1 MFRALGRFAVRH
13 RRLILLGALLFTVVA
28 GVWGVGVFGRL
39 GGGAGFDDPGSPSS
53 HADRL
58 LAGPLGRHTADVV
71 VLYESD
77 RLTVDDPAFAGP
89 VRRALD
95 AVPRQDVVRLESYWS
110 TGSPGFVSEDR
121 HATYVTVQFRSPDD
135 QERVR
140 ALRGIRD
147 GFEVEGLT
155 VRFGGITAMT
165 DQVNSTIGRDI
176 GLAEAI
182 SVPILLILLAVV
194 FRSLIAAALP
204 LAVGVVAALG
214 TMAVLRL
221 VTLVADV
228 STFAIQVVTVLGL
241 GLAIDYALLA
251 VTRFREE
258 LGRGASVETAVE
270 RTTAT
275 AGRTIAFSGAVV
287 ALSFAGLAV
296 FPSRFL
302 LSMAYAGAATVVLAV
317 LTSLTVLPALLAAM
331 GRRAGEKRLGRRAG
345 EKRLGRRAGERGLGQ
360 RVGRARPAASG
371 ERWYRLA
378 HAVMRRPLASAL
390 AVVAVLVALGLPFLG
405 VNWARPGDWVLPAG
419 ADARTVTRELAERFT
434 ADPAKVVTA
443 VVEAPRA
450 LDRAALDGYA
460 ARLDAVPGVEGAS
473 VTGTAGPLARI
484 TLGYAV
490 DPMSREAVR
499 MVEDLRAVPPPAGAV
514 ASFTGMPASRVDI
527 VDMVVSR
534 LPWMALFVAV
544 VSIALMFLAFG
555 SVILPI
561 KSVLL
566 NLLSLSASFGAIK
579 LIFQDGR
586 LAGLLGFAPVGAVD
600 VNFPVLIV
608 AIAFGLAMDYEMFL
622 LSRVREE
629 RERGADPAEAVARG
643 LARTAGVV
651 TSAALLVAVSVAGF
665 AFSSVTIMKMI
676 GVGLVIAVAVDA
688 TIVRGLLVPATMRL
702 LGERAWWAPSW
713 LQIRRQQLLG
723 EQPPHADGAIGVVEP
738 GVQQPP
744 SVVVAERVESHPRR
758 PQ

>member
-1 MFRALGRFAVRH
+1 MFGALGRSAVRH

-28 GVWGVGVFGRL
+28 GVWGAGVFGRL
-39 GGGAGFDDPGSPSS
+39 GGGAGFDDPGSPSA

-77 RLTVDDPAFAGP
+77 HLTVDDPAFAGP

-95 AVPRQDVVRLESYWS
+95 TVPREDVARLESHWS
-110 TGSPGFVSEDR
+110 TGAPGFVAHDR
-121 HATYVTVQFRSPDD
+121 HATYVTVQFRASDD

-147 GFEVEGLT
+147 RFEVRGLT
-155 VRFGGITAMT
+155 VRFGGVTAMT
-165 DQVNSTIGRDI
+165 DQVNSTIARDI

-182 SVPILLILLAVV
+182 SVPILLVLLAVV
-194 FRSLIAAALP
+194 FRSLLAAALP
-204 LAVGVVAALG
+204 LVVGVVAALG

-258 LGRGASVETAVE
+258 LGRGGSVETAVE

-275 AGRTIAFSGAVV
+275 AARTIAFSGAVV

-302 LSMAYAGAATVVLAV
+302 QSMAYAGAATVVLAV

-331 GRRAGEKRLGRRAG
+331 GRRAGEKALGRRAG
-345 EKRLGRRAGERGLGQ
+345 RNGSGHPD
-360 RVGRARPAASG
+360 GRARPAASG

-378 HAVMRRPLASAL
+378 HAVMRRPRASAL

-405 VNWARPGDWVLPAG
+405 VNWARPGDWVLPSG
-419 ADARTVTRELAERFT
+419 ADARAVTRELAERFT

-443 VVEAPRA
+443 VVEAPHA
-450 LDRAALDGYA
+450 LSRAALDGYA
-460 ARLDAVPGVEGAS
+460 ARLDAVSGVEGAS
-473 VTGTAGPLARI
+473 VTGTTGPLARI
-484 TLGYAV
+484 TLGYAM

-544 VSIALMFLAFG
+544 VSVALMFLAFG

-566 NLLSLSASFGAIK
+566 NLLSLSASFGAVK

-586 LAGLLGFAPVGAVD
+586 LAGLLGFEPVGAVD

-629 RERGADPAEAVARG
+629 RERGADPAEAMARG

-665 AFSSVTIMKMI
+665 AFSSVTLMKMI

-702 LGERAWWAPSW
+702 LGERAWWAPRPLARW
-713 LQIRRQQLLG
+713 WRRHGLP
-723 EQPPHADGAIGVVEP
+723 EHPPAA
-738 GVQQPP
+738 P
-744 SVVVAERVESHPRR
+744 SPREAVTR
-758 PQ
+758 L

>member
-1 MFRALGRFAVRH
+1 MFGALGRSAVRH

-28 GVWGVGVFGRL
+28 GVWGAGVFGRL
-39 GGGAGFDDPGSPSS
+39 GGGAGFDDPGSLSA

-77 RLTVDDPAFAGP
+77 HLTVDDPAFAGP

-95 AVPRQDVVRLESYWS
+95 AVPREDVARLESHWS
-110 TGSPGFVSEDR
+110 TGAPGFVSHDR
-121 HATYVTVQFRSPDD
+121 HATYVTVQFRSSDD

-147 GFEVEGLT
+147 RFEVRGLT
-155 VRFGGITAMT
+155 VRFGGVTAMT
-165 DQVNSTIGRDI
+165 DQVNSTIARDI

-182 SVPILLILLAVV
+182 SVPILLVLLAVV
-194 FRSLIAAALP
+194 FRSLLAAALP
-204 LAVGVVAALG
+204 LVVGVVAALG

-258 LGRGASVETAVE
+258 LGRGGSVETAVE

-275 AGRTIAFSGAVV
+275 AARTIAFSGAVV

-302 LSMAYAGAATVVLAV
+302 QSMAYAGAATVVLAV

-331 GRRAGEKRLGRRAG
+331 GRRAGEKALGRRAG
-345 EKRLGRRAGERGLGQ
+345 RNGSGHPD
-360 RVGRARPAASG
+360 GRARPAASG

-378 HAVMRRPLASAL
+378 HAVMRRPRASAL

-405 VNWARPGDWVLPAG
+405 VNWARPGDWVLPSG
-419 ADARTVTRELAERFT
+419 ADARAVTRELAERFT

-443 VVEAPRA
+443 VVEAPHA
-450 LDRAALDGYA
+450 LSRAALDGYA
-460 ARLDAVPGVEGAS
+460 ARLDAVSGVEGAS
-473 VTGTAGPLARI
+473 VTGTTGPLARI
-484 TLGYAV
+484 TLGYAM

-544 VSIALMFLAFG
+544 VSVALMFLAFG

-566 NLLSLSASFGAIK
+566 NLLSLSASFGAVK

-586 LAGLLGFAPVGAVD
+586 LAGLLGFEPVGAVD

-629 RERGADPAEAVARG
+629 RERGADPAEAMARG

-665 AFSSVTIMKMI
+665 AFSSVTLMKMI

-702 LGERAWWAPSW
+702 LGERAWWAPRPLARW
-713 LQIRRQQLLG
+713 WRRHGLP
-723 EQPPHADGAIGVVEP
+723 EHPPAA
-738 GVQQPP
+738 P
-744 SVVVAERVESHPRR
+744 SPREAVTR
-758 PQ
+758 L

>member
-1 MFRALGRFAVRH
+1 MFGALGRFAVRR

-28 GVWGVGVFGRL
+28 GVWGAGVFGRL

-95 AVPRQDVVRLESYWS
+95 ALPRQDIVRLESYWS
-110 TGSPGFVSEDR
+110 TGSPGFVSGDR

-140 ALRGIRD
+140 VLRGIRD
-147 GFEVEGLT
+147 RFEVEGPT
-155 VRFGGITAMT
+155 VRFGGVTAMT
-165 DQVNSTIGRDI
+165 DQVNSTIARDI

-182 SVPILLILLAVV
+182 SVPILLIVLAVV
-194 FRSLIAAALP
+194 FRSLLAAALP

-258 LGRGASVETAVE
+258 LGRGASVAAAVE

-302 LSMAYAGAATVVLAV
+302 LSMAYAGATTVVLAV
-317 LTSLTVLPALLAAM
+317 LTSLTVLPALLAA
-331 GRRAGEKRLGRRAG
+331 LGRRAG
-345 EKRLGRRAGERGLGQ
+345 QSGL
-360 RVGRARPAASG
+360 GRARPGASG
-371 ERWYRLA
+371 VRWYRLA

-434 ADPAKVVTA
+434 ADPAKIVTA
-443 VVEAPRA
+443 VVEAPRARDRAALDSAA

-473 VTGTAGPLARI
+473 VTASTGALARI
-484 TLGYAV
+484 TLGYAM

-544 VSIALMFLAFG
+544 VSTALMFLAFG
-555 SVILPI
+555 SLILPI

-586 LAGLLGFAPVGAVD
+586 LAGLLGFEPVGAVD

-629 RERGADPAEAVARG
+629 RERGADPAEAMARG

-651 TSAALLVAVSVAGF
+651 TGAALLVAVSVAGF
-665 AFSSVTIMKMI
+665 AFSNVALMKMI
-676 GVGLVIAVAVDA
+676 GVGLVIAVVVDA

-702 LGERAWWAPSW
+702 LGERAWWAPPPLARW
-713 LQIRRQQLLG
+713 WRRRG
-723 EQPPHADGAIGVVEP
+723 PHEHAP
-738 GVQQPP
+738 TTP
-744 SVVVAERVESHPRR
+744 HPEEAVTSR
-758 PQ
+758 

>member
-1 MFRALGRFAVRH
+1 MFGALGRFAVRR
-13 RRLILLGALLFTVVA
+13 RRLILLGALLFTVIA
-28 GVWGVGVFGRL
+28 GVWGAGVFGRL
-39 GGGAGFDDPGSPSS
+39 GGGAGFDDPGSPSA

-95 AVPRQDVVRLESYWS
+95 ALPRQDIVRLESYWS
-110 TGSPGFVSEDR
+110 TGSPGFVSGDR
-121 HATYVTVQFRSPDD
+121 HATYVTVQFSSPDD

-140 ALRGIRD
+140 VLRGIRD
-147 GFEVEGLT
+147 RFEVDGPA
-155 VRFGGITAMT
+155 VRFGGVTAMT
-165 DQVNSTIGRDI
+165 DQVNSTIARDI

-182 SVPILLILLAVV
+182 SVPILLIVLAVV
-194 FRSLIAAALP
+194 FRSLLAAALP

-221 VTLVADV
+221 VTLIADV

-258 LGRGASVETAVE
+258 LGRGASVATAVE

-302 LSMAYAGAATVVLAV
+302 LSMAYAGATTVVLAV
-317 LTSLTVLPALLAAM
+317 LTSLTVLPALLAAL
-331 GRRAGEKRLGRRAG
+331 GRRAGQNGLGRRAG
-345 EKRLGRRAGERGLGQ
+345 EKELGRRVGQSGL
-360 RVGRARPAASG
+360 GRARPGASG
-371 ERWYRLA
+371 VRWYRLA

-419 ADARTVTRELAERFT
+419 ADARAVTRELAERFT
-434 ADPAKVVTA
+434 ADPAKIVTA

-450 LDRAALDGYA
+450 VDRAALDKGALDRGALDGYA
-460 ARLDAVPGVEGAS
+460 ARLDAVPGVEGAF
-473 VTGTAGPLARI
+473 VTGTTGALARI
-484 TLGYAV
+484 TLGYAM

-544 VSIALMFLAFG
+544 VSTALMFLAFG
-555 SVILPI
+555 SLILPI

-586 LAGLLGFAPVGAVD
+586 LAGLLGFEPVGAVD

-629 RERGADPAEAVARG
+629 RERGADPAEAMARG

-651 TSAALLVAVSVAGF
+651 TGAALLVAVSVAGF
-665 AFSSVTIMKMI
+665 AFSNVALMKMI
-676 GVGLVIAVAVDA
+676 GVGLVIAVVVDA

-702 LGERAWWAPSW
+702 LGERAWWAPPPLARW
-713 LQIRRQQLLG
+713 WRRRG
-723 EQPPHADGAIGVVEP
+723 PHEHAP
-738 GVQQPP
+738 T
-744 SVVVAERVESHPRR
+744 R
-758 PQ
+758 PLPEEAVTSL

>member
-1 MFRALGRFAVRH
+1 MFGALGRSAVRH

-28 GVWGVGVFGRL
+28 GVWGAGVFGRL
-39 GGGAGFDDPGSPSS
+39 GGGAGFDDPGSPSA

-77 RLTVDDPAFAGP
+77 HLTVDDPAFAGP

-95 AVPRQDVVRLESYWS
+95 TIPREDVARLESHWS
-110 TGSPGFVSEDR
+110 TGAPGFVSHDR
-121 HATYVTVQFRSPDD
+121 HATYVTVQFRSSDD

-147 GFEVEGLT
+147 RFEVRGLT
-155 VRFGGITAMT
+155 VRFGGVTAMT
-165 DQVNSTIGRDI
+165 DQVNSTIARDI

-182 SVPILLILLAVV
+182 SVPILLVLLAVV
-194 FRSLIAAALP
+194 FRSLLAAALP
-204 LAVGVVAALG
+204 LVVGVVAALG

-258 LGRGASVETAVE
+258 LGRGGSVETAVE

-302 LSMAYAGAATVVLAV
+302 QSMAYAGAATVVLAV

-331 GRRAGEKRLGRRAG
+331 GRRAGEKALGRRADRNG
-345 EKRLGRRAGERGLGQ
+345 SGHPD
-360 RVGRARPAASG
+360 GRARPAASG

-378 HAVMRRPLASAL
+378 HAVMRRPRASAL

-405 VNWARPGDWVLPAG
+405 VNWARPGDWVLPSG

-443 VVEAPRA
+443 VVEAPHA
-450 LDRAALDGYA
+450 LSRAALDGYA
-460 ARLDAVPGVEGAS
+460 ARLDAVSGVEGAS
-473 VTGTAGPLARI
+473 VTGTTGPLARI
-484 TLGYAV
+484 TLGYAM

-544 VSIALMFLAFG
+544 VSVALMFLAFG

-566 NLLSLSASFGAIK
+566 NLLSLSASFGAVK

-586 LAGLLGFAPVGAVD
+586 LAGLLGFEPVGAVD

-629 RERGADPAEAVARG
+629 RERGADPGEAMARG

-665 AFSSVTIMKMI
+665 AFSSVTLMKMI

-702 LGERAWWAPSW
+702 LGERAWWSPWPLARWWRRHGLPEHPPAAPS
-713 LQIRRQQLLG
+713 
-723 EQPPHADGAIGVVEP
+723 
-738 GVQQPP
+738 
-744 SVVVAERVESHPRR
+744 PREAVTR
-758 PQ
+758 L